1 MTEHAGL
8 RQEAYQANMAL
19 REAGLA
25 PLTWGNASAADHDA
39 DLLAIKPSGVA
50 YDELSPDL
58 MVVVR
63 TSSGETVA
71 GEGRPSSDTETHR
84 RLYQAS
90 RAIGGVVHSHS
101 TYATSFA
108 QAMRAIPVLG
118 TTHADLFAGEVPLA
132 RHPSP
137 DEIAGGYERAT
148 GEIIVEYFADRGID
162 LLSIP
167 AILLPHHGPFV
178 WAAGA
183 QAAVANA
190 VARLS

>member
-1 MTEHAGL
+1 
-8 RQEAYQANMAL
+8 
-19 REAGLA
+19 
-25 PLTWGNASAADHDA
+25 
-39 DLLAIKPSGVA
+39 
-50 YDELSPDL
+50 
-58 MVVVR
+58 
-63 TSSGETVA
+63 
-71 GEGRPSSDTETHR
+71 
-84 RLYQAS
+84 
-90 RAIGGVVHSHS
+90 
-101 TYATSFA
+101 
-108 QAMRAIPVLG
+108 MRAIPVLG

-190 VARLS
+190 VALEAVAEMAFLTLSIDRDPPEIPERLKVKHYSRKHGPDAYYGQPK